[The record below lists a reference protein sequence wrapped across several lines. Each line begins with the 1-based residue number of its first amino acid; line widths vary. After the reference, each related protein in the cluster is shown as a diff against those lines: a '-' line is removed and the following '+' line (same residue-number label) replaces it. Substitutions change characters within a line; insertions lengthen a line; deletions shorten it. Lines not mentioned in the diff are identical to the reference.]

1 MATSQSPAATTGR
14 CGCGDLATG
23 VCLSALTGHTH
34 GVSSVALSADGRIA
48 FSAGFDETL
57 RVWDAHSGACL
68 RTLTGHTGLVSSVA
82 ISADGHIAVSTGND
96 NTMRVW
102 VLDWDYDFEGPVTS
116 RPSP

>member
-1 MATSQSPAATTGR
+1 MTGDAR
-14 CGCGDLATG
+14 
-23 VCLSALTGHTH
+23 HTK
-34 GVSSVALSADGRIA
+34 
-48 FSAGFDETL
+48 
-57 RVWDAHSGACL
+57 
-68 RTLTGHTGLVSSVA
+68 SVA